1 MAHTNKTSRCDSCSR
16 LLASCH
22 PDLTKFFR
30 TVKLL
35 VPSAHIASG
44 FRTKEEQDD
53 CNRRRTSKLV
63 WPESPHNQMVDGKP
77 MSMAVDLC
85 EFDAQGVYVC
95 DPAFFSSV
103 YNLAVDE
110 GEMDWMEWGG
120 LWVGKKMD
128 RPHFQLRGWQD
139 MIKKMQGGI
148 K

>member
-1 MAHTNKTSRCDSCSR
+1 MAHSNKTSRCPSCVKILS
-16 LLASCH
+16 SCH

-63 WPESPHNQMVDGKP
+63 WPESAHNQMVDGKP

-85 EFDAQGVYVC
+85 EFDEQGV
-95 DPAFFSSV
+95 
-103 YNLAVDE
+103 
-110 GEMDWMEWGG
+110 
-120 LWVGKKMD
+120 
-128 RPHFQLRGWQD
+128 
-139 MIKKMQGGI
+139 
-148 K
+148 